1 MASSSSSSCIY
12 EVFLNFRGEDT
23 RAIFTCHLYVALF
36 KRKKIR
42 TFVDD
47 EELRR
52 GDEISP
58 ALLNAIQGSKISVVV
73 FSKDYASSKWCLNEL
88 VKILDCKNMKGQI
101 IIPVFYGVSP
111 SDVRHQT
118 GIFGLG
124 FGKLEQ
130 QFKEQPEMV
139 RKWRDALTE
148 SSHLAGH
155 ESTKFRSLSFLI
167 HHFSVS
173 VLTRFD
179 SIAFAFL
186 HLYIRDNAQL
196 LDKIVEDVLKKLEKL
211 TVSTDSS
218 NGLVGLNSRIEQIKP
233 FLCMDSSDTV
243 QIVGI
248 WGMGG
253 IGKTTLA
260 TAIFDQFSSEFEG
273 RCFFSDVRRNSE
285 TGVGLEHL
293 QKQMLST
300 ILSEKL
306 ELAGPNIPQFTKE
319 RVRRM
324 KVLIVLDDVNKVGQL
339 EGLIGGLDQYGPGSR
354 IVVTT
359 RDKRVLEKFGVEK
372 EKIYGVNGLEFEE
385 AFELFCNFA
394 FKENHCPKDLIWYSQ
409 RVVEYADGN
418 PLVLK
423 VLGSSLCLK
432 RKSHWGKVLHDLN
445 RICES
450 DIHDIYKKLKIS
462 FDELTPRVQSIFLD
476 IACFFEGEDKDFV
489 ARILDDSE
497 SDGLDVLIDK
507 SLISISG
514 DFLQMHDILQEM
526 GRQIVRQE
534 SEKEPGKR
542 SRLWDPKEI
551 RRVLKHKKLE
561 DSKLQLPDGLNYL
574 PKKLRYLHW
583 DKCPLR
589 ALPSNF
595 KPTNLVELNLCFSKV
610 EQLWEGKKEAF
621 KLKSVDLCNSQNL
634 TRMPDL
640 SETPNLE
647 RKYLLNCTNLPF
659 ISSSIENLNNLSM
672 LRLEGCKNLRTFT
685 RIHFT
690 CSVTIDFTSC
700 INLAEFPKISGNIKV
715 LKLART
721 WIEEVPS
728 SIKSLINLE
737 VLDLAHCKRLNRL
750 SASICKLKSLSWLR
764 LYNCS
769 KLESFPG
776 ILEDMARLEYIDLR
790 LTAIKELPSSVEHLE
805 GLKELRMEY
814 CHKLGKLP
822 DNLGSLRSLKHLHA
836 GKSAISQLPSSIA
849 DLKQVEELSFY
860 GCRGLVLTSV
870 LSDLSGNNFESLPA
884 SIKQLSQLRWL
895 YLRNCN
901 RLKSLPELPF
911 GLCFLDARNC
921 KQLQSLPEIPSC
933 LEELG
938 EIDTSILEILSN
950 HSRIYFNFINC
961 LKLNDKAN
969 KKILADSKLRIQRMA
984 IASLRLSMYVKEY
997 REPPVI
1003 KICLPGNE
1011 IPDWFSHQC
1020 LGSSLTI
1027 QLPHHSCNG
1036 SFIGF
1041 AFCIVIELEKDHK
1054 ARDRIYYHFEIKTPS
1069 GTKTDLPSVFEQ
1081 SFHSDQVIL
1090 GFFPCWN
1097 IGLLDN
1103 DGNISLQFSVQYPCS
1118 EKSPKVHSCGVCPVY
1133 AHPNGT
1139 KPNTFTVN
1147 VLPPNE
1153 EECTQIRSGEP
1164 EVESICGEQINAPQ
1178 QQRSS
1183 LFSHRIAK
1191 GGGLYAFLAPSDHAS
1206 IQIQRRHM
1214 RLKVIFEAVGGI
1226 MKLNNQNYNT
1236 LSTCI
1241 ESYLQGQDLWE
1252 VGGASEATQPTAK
1265 DANGF
1270 LQKWKI
1276 KSSKAMFAL
1285 KTTIEEEMLEH
1296 VQDAKTPKEAWDTL
1310 VTFYS
1315 KKNDTRLQL
1324 LKNRLPSIAQCDMR
1338 IAQYFHKVK
1347 SIRCKISKLDPTT
1360 ALGDARKKRIII
1372 HGLRPQY
1379 RGFVAT
1385 VQ

>member
-273 RCFFSDVRRNSE
+273 
-285 TGVGLEHL
+285 
-293 QKQMLST
+293 
-300 ILSEKL
+300 
-306 ELAGPNIPQFTKE
+306 
-319 RVRRM
+319 
-324 KVLIVLDDVNKVGQL
+324 
-339 EGLIGGLDQYGPGSR
+339 SR

-489 ARILDDSE
+489 ARILDDS
-497 SDGLDVLIDK
+497 D
-507 SLISISG
+507 
-514 DFLQMHDILQEM
+514 
-526 GRQIVRQE
+526 
-534 SEKEPGKR
+534 
-542 SRLWDPKEI
+542 
-551 RRVLKHKKLE
+551 
-561 DSKLQLPDGLNYL
+561 
-574 PKKLRYLHW
+574 
-583 DKCPLR
+583 
-589 ALPSNF
+589 
-595 KPTNLVELNLCFSKV
+595 
-610 EQLWEGKKEAF
+610 
-621 KLKSVDLCNSQNL
+621 
-634 TRMPDL
+634 
-640 SETPNLE
+640 
-647 RKYLLNCTNLPF
+647 
-659 ISSSIENLNNLSM
+659 
-672 LRLEGCKNLRTFT
+672 
-685 RIHFT
+685 
-690 CSVTIDFTSC
+690 C

-822 DNLGSLRSLKHLHA
+822 DNLGSLRS
-836 GKSAISQLPSSIA
+836 
-849 DLKQVEELSFY
+849 
-860 GCRGLVLTSV
+860 
-870 LSDLSGNNFESLPA
+870 
-884 SIKQLSQLRWL
+884 
-895 YLRNCN
+895 
-901 RLKSLPELPF
+901 
-911 GLCFLDARNC
+911 
-921 KQLQSLPEIPSC
+921 
-933 LEELG
+933 
-938 EIDTSILEILSN
+938 
-950 HSRIYFNFINC
+950 
-961 LKLNDKAN
+961 
-969 KKILADSKLRIQRMA
+969 
-984 IASLRLSMYVKEY
+984 
-997 REPPVI
+997 
-1003 KICLPGNE
+1003 
-1011 IPDWFSHQC
+1011 
-1020 LGSSLTI
+1020 
-1027 QLPHHSCNG
+1027 
-1036 SFIGF
+1036 
-1041 AFCIVIELEKDHK
+1041 
-1054 ARDRIYYHFEIKTPS
+1054 
-1069 GTKTDLPSVFEQ
+1069 
-1081 SFHSDQVIL
+1081 
-1090 GFFPCWN
+1090 
-1097 IGLLDN
+1097 
-1103 DGNISLQFSVQYPCS
+1103 
-1118 EKSPKVHSCGVCPVY
+1118 
-1133 AHPNGT
+1133 
-1139 KPNTFTVN
+1139 
-1147 VLPPNE
+1147 
-1153 EECTQIRSGEP
+1153 GEP

-1214 RLKVIFEAVGGI
+1214 RLKVSLLASKNASMKTMQQAWQASSAEVAV
-1226 MKLNNQNYNT
+1226 MQTKCDN
-1236 LSTCI
+1236 
-1241 ESYLQGQDLWE
+1241 
-1252 VGGASEATQPTAK
+1252 
-1265 DANGF
+1265 
-1270 LQKWKI
+1270 
-1276 KSSKAMFAL
+1276 
-1285 KTTIEEEMLEH
+1285 LE
-1296 VQDAKTPKEAWDTL
+1296 
-1310 VTFYS
+1310 
-1315 KKNDTRLQL
+1315 
-1324 LKNRLPSIAQCDMR
+1324 
-1338 IAQYFHKVK
+1338 
-1347 SIRCKISKLDPTT
+1347 
-1360 ALGDARKKRIII
+1360 G
-1372 HGLRPQY
+1372 
-1379 RGFVAT
+1379 
-1385 VQ
+1385 